1 MQNIA
6 SFPVMTFFVS
16 AHSWFYSSLTTIL
29 MLLKLPQLSP
39 IAKKQPL
46 EKNFIPWN
54 MEPTWLRAAQMQM
67 PGYMHNFSPQIII
80 MGSQFYCLPGEIFG
94 LHIFILNAPEQTVP
108 ATQMNKMLNR
118 CKWLLSYSCSD
129 NQLMQSSQVIPYLP
143 TNNLRLSIML
153 LFPLNIDY
161 IYVSFVFH

>member
-6 SFPVMTFFVS
+6 SFPVMTFFAS

-39 IAKKQPL
+39 SAKKQPL
-46 EKNFIPWN
+46 KKIFVPRN
-54 MEPTWLRAAQMQM
+54 MEPTWLTAAKMQM
-67 PGYMHNFSPQIII
+67 PEYILNFFPKVIIN
-80 MGSQFYCLPGEIFG
+80 SQFYYLPAEIFG
-94 LHIFILNAPEQTVP
+94 LHTFIPNAPEQTVP

-118 CKWLLSYSCSD
+118 CKWLLSHSCPD
-129 NQLMQSSQVIPYLP
+129 NQLMQSSQVLPYLCK
-143 TNNLRLSIML
+143 NNFKLSIML

-161 IYVSFVFH
+161 IFVSFIFH

>member
-16 AHSWFYSSLTTIL
+16 AHSWFYCSLTTIL

-67 PGYMHNFSPQIII
+67 PGYIHNFSP
-80 MGSQFYCLPGEIFG
+80 
-94 LHIFILNAPEQTVP
+94 
-108 ATQMNKMLNR
+108 K
-118 CKWLLSYSCSD
+118 LLSWVHNFTASLVKYLVCTFSSLMHLNKQFQQHRWIKCWTDANDFYLIPVLTTSLCSH
-129 NQLMQSSQVIPYLP
+129 LRSFLIYLQTTWGCP
-143 TNNLRLSIML
+143 
-153 LFPLNIDY
+153 
-161 IYVSFVFH
+161 